1 METDARDSGCGSA
14 SFPWE
19 RCRSVGLAEAGMER
33 GEEVRTLLL
42 SAGEDGGGMLS
53 SEGESGSGRVSRG
66 SGFPWMGLPDAES
79 HLGMGRERL

>member
-1 METDARDSGCGSA
+1 MMETDAEDPGCGGA

-42 SAGEDGGGMLS
+42 YAGEDGGGMLS
-53 SEGESGSGRVSRG
+53 RRRVWKRWS
-66 SGFPWMGLPDAES
+66 L
-79 HLGMGRERL
+79 